1 MLVRTMMNSSLR
13 RDDCQETNVKK
24 CIVAFILLLLLLSV
38 SVSISVAQEWE
49 LYTTAEDGLVQGS
62 IRFIR
67 EDAKGY
73 LWFITRFRG
82 ADRYDGGEFQSL
94 KILPNNNVYFAL
106 ADRAGNVWFA
116 TDQGVSRYDG
126 KDFQNFDDDKL
137 NSVSHILE
145 DKDGNLWF
153 GTDKGVIRY
162 DENGFQTFD
171 SAIGS
176 AVRTI
181 LEDRDGN
188 LWFGTDKGVIKYD
201 GMKFST
207 ADLSVETKAIFE
219 DRAGNLWFGAKGGV
233 YRKDVKS
240 SKIEGPL
247 LDVDVLKYDSI
258 LEDQSGNLWFA
269 TGSHGAIRY
278 DYQSKHSEA
287 FTAKKSGLA
296 SNNIMSMLED
306 SHGILWFGTNRG
318 INRYDRQGFKHFPK
332 VEDTTLGSV
341 RAILEDSDENLWF
354 GTQNGVCK
362 YAIQNLKRFTEKDG
376 LAEDSIKAALVDSE
390 GNLWFGT
397 ARKGVSKYDG
407 EVFQN
412 FGQQDGLVDNRILS
426 MLQDSKGNIWIGTKK
441 GVSKYD
447 GANFEPV
454 TGVKAPVNTL
464 VSVILE
470 DKTTKDLWFVGD
482 GVSRYDGVKFE
493 SWDSAR
499 GSEIAMDDSGNVWVG
514 GSFDGLYRYDGES
527 WKQYTTEDGIGSDQ
541 INWILGT
548 DGGDVWFGLDDGIAR
563 YDGVNF
569 RNFTVDDGLS
579 VKVAIEDNSG
589 RLWLGTD
596 RGVVKC
602 DDPGQETP
610 HFSDPIT
617 AKDGLISN
625 NVRSILS
632 DGDGNLWF
640 GTNKG
645 VSKYDGENFQN
656 IRLDLVRGYIHIIL
670 EDEDND
676 GAMWFV
682 TEHEGVLRYIPPAK
696 KIQPR
701 IHITRVQAGKTY
713 TNVDS
718 IKAPSTVENIMFEY
732 KGISFRSGAGRIR
745 YTYHLEGHDDE
756 WSIATSDTRAYYE
769 SLKPGHYQFRVRAI
783 DVDLHK
789 SDPPATVDIE
799 IFRPF
804 YRTWQFITAIVLGGM
819 GFLGGGGYLIVQ
831 MGRQRRTTAQLRER
845 LRKQEEAER
854 IQTAKMGSLQQ
865 LVAGITHE
873 MNNPIGVISSNND
886 VFSRAVDKLN
896 SMLIQGNSQK
906 SEANSQLTRLLTV
919 LKNVIETSR
928 TASDRIAGIVNNPR
942 NFVRLDEAERQ
953 RADIHEGLDNAIAL
967 LGLDVAKDYGDVQ
980 RIECSPGSLNQV
992 FYSMLRNASEAVE
1005 KGGEIRVRTSV
1016 QDGYVKIEISD
1027 TGTGIAPE
1035 HLDRIF
1041 DPGFT
1046 TKSMGVGVGLGLSIC
1061 YSVIVDEHKGRID
1074 VSSEVGKGAAF
1085 TIWLPLL

>member
-1 MLVRTMMNSSLR
+1 MLVSAMMNSSLR
-13 RDDCQETNVKK
+13 RDDCQETNMKK
-24 CIVAFILLLLLLSV
+24 CILAFVLFFLLLSILV
-38 SVSISVAQEWE
+38 SVSVAQEWA
-49 LYTTAEDGLVQGS
+49 LYTTADGLIKGS

-73 LWFITRFRG
+73 LWFVTRFRG
-82 ADRYDGGEFQSL
+82 ANRYDGGEFQSL

-126 KDFQNFDDDKL
+126 KDFHNFDDGDEL
-137 NSVSHILE
+137 NSVDYILE
-145 DKDGNLWF
+145 DRDGDLWF
-153 GTDKGVIRY
+153 GTDQGVIRY
-162 DENGFQTFD
+162 DGDGFQTFD
-171 SAIGS
+171 SASGS
-176 AVRTI
+176 AVRAI

-188 LWFGTDKGVIKYD
+188 LWFGTDQGVIRYD
-201 GMKFST
+201 GVKFSSGH
-207 ADLSVETKAIFE
+207 LSSETKAIFE
-219 DRAGNLWFGAKGGV
+219 DVAGNLWFGAKGGV
-233 YRKDVKS
+233 YRKDVNS

-247 LDVDVLKYDSI
+247 LEVDVLKYDSI
-258 LEDQSGNLWFA
+258 LEDQSGNMWFA

-278 DYQSKHSEA
+278 DYQSKHSQE
-287 FTAKKSGLA
+287 FTSEKNGLG
-296 SNNIMSMLED
+296 SNKIMSMLED
-306 SHGILWFGTNRG
+306 SHGILWFGTSRG
-318 INRYDRQGFKHFPK
+318 ISRYDRQGFKHFPK
-332 VEDTTLGSV
+332 VKDTTLGSV

-362 YAIQNLKRFTEKDG
+362 YAIQNLKWFTEEDG
-376 LAEDSIKAALVDSE
+376 LAENSIKAKAALVDSE

-397 ARKGVSKYDG
+397 EGEGVSKYDG

-412 FGQQDGLVDNRILS
+412 FDQQDGLVNNRILS
-426 MLQDSKGNIWIGTKK
+426 MLQDSKGNIWIGTRK
-441 GVSKYD
+441 GVSRYD

-454 TGVKAPVNTL
+454 TGPKAPVDTP
-464 VSVILE
+464 VRDILE
-470 DKTTKDLWFVGD
+470 DKATKDLWFVGD
-482 GVSRYDGVKFE
+482 RVSRYDGIDFE
-493 SWDSAR
+493 SWDSVR
-499 GSEIAMDDSGNVWVG
+499 GSEIAIDGSGNVWVG
-514 GSFDGLYRYDGES
+514 GPFDGLYRYKGRS

-548 DGGDVWFGLDDGIAR
+548 RGGDVWFGFDGGIAR
-563 YDGVNF
+563 YDGADF
-569 RNFTVDDGLS
+569 RNFTVGNGLS
-579 VKVAIEDNSG
+579 VKDAIEDNSG

-596 RGVVKC
+596 QGVVKC
-602 DDPGQETP
+602 DDSGQGTP
-610 HFSDPIT
+610 HFDEPIT
-617 AKDGLISN
+617 EEDGLISN

-640 GTNKG
+640 GTNEG
-645 VSKYDGENFQN
+645 VSKYDGQNFQN
-656 IRLDLVRGYIHIIL
+656 IRLNLVHGYIHIIF
-670 EDEDND
+670 EDND
-676 GAMWFV
+676 GAMWLV
-682 TEHEGVLRYIPPAK
+682 TEHDGAARYIPPAR
-696 KIQPR
+696 KIRPR
-701 IHITRVQAGKTY
+701 IHITRIEAGKIHH
-713 TNVDS
+713 NVDS
-718 IKAPSTVENIMFEY
+718 IKAPSTVRNIIFEY

-756 WSIATSDTRAYYE
+756 WSPATNDTLAYYGRLE
-769 SLKPGHYQFRVRAI
+769 PGHYQFRVRAI

-789 SDPPATVDIE
+789 SDPPATVDID

-804 YRTWQFITAIVLGGM
+804 YLTWQFIGFIILGGASL
-819 GFLGGGGYLIVQ
+819 LGGGGYLIAQ
-831 MGRQRRTTAQLRER
+831 MSRQRRTTAQLRER

-886 VFSRAVDKLN
+886 VFGRTVDKLN
-896 SMLIQGNSQK
+896 SMLTQENSQK
-906 SEANSQLTRLLTV
+906 PEWNRQLMLLLTV
-919 LKNVIETSR
+919 LKNVVGTSR
-928 TASDRIAGIVNNPR
+928 TASDRIAGIVNNLR

-953 RADIHEGLDNAIAL
+953 KADIHKGLDNAIAL

-980 RIECSPGSLNQV
+980 RIQCSPGSLNQV

-1005 KGGEIRVRTSV
+1005 EGGEIRVRTSV

-1035 HLDRIF
+1035 HRDRIF

-1074 VSSEVGKGAAF
+1074 VSSEVGKGTTF
-1085 TIWLPLL
+1085 TIWLPFS